1 MKVEEKMEKKIREI
15 LSEIN
20 EEAKSYNGENMIVDL
35 GIDSH
40 DIFNLVFELE
50 QNFNIQIE
58 PEQLRMNNFQSI
70 KAIEKMIKEIMK

>member
-1 MKVEEKMEKKIREI
+1 MKVEEKMEKQIRDI
-15 LSEIN
+15 LSKIN

-70 KAIEKMIKEIMK
+70 KTIEKMIKEVLK